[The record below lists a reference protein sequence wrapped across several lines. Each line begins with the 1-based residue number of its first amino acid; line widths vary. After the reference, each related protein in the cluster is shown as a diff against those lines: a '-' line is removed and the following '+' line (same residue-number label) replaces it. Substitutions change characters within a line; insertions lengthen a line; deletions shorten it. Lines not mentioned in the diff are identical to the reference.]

1 MANFLDALLGM
12 SMGAASGGQ
21 TNAAFKEV
29 QDSNRR
35 QTLLEQIQA
44 AGGVNSQ
51 QGQVLAQQNPQLNQ
65 ELQAA
70 DRGQFAAQQNQQ
82 AANQANEATALSKTA
97 TNQSLSAAARQRALM
112 ELIAIDPDKANNI
125 MASMGINSEEQK
137 AQVMPVLQGIL
148 DAPKGKRKGV
158 ILDAITSLK
167 GVKGMDNIVSAISDL
182 NGFEYEDGN
191 SKIESIIA
199 SAMPR
204 RDLLDKIKNKQGLSG
219 GKQSAGL
226 SELKAKLEMAGYKP
240 GTEGYKDAV
249 KQNLGTI
256 AKAGSLTKDERVYL
270 DDSAEGIGES
280 MGRVKELE
288 SEGAGR
294 AAETTDITKTINH
307 NAQQAARTIPKL
319 QVVLDQLKNVETG
332 KYEAI
337 GNALG
342 AWIPGVDVTNTQ
354 QLMASLNQMAF
365 EELSKFSG
373 ATSEK
378 ELEFAKNTTAQMG
391 NTVEANRIILTHAIE
406 ALNRAIDEK
415 SQFDGFREGGGKAGD
430 FLYNMQQSPGKK
442 KKEADKGQ
450 DEQPQAGF
458 SDQQKARLEELRRR
472 KAERGG

>member
-97 TNQSLSAAARQRALM
+97 TNQSLSAAARQRAQM
-112 ELIAIDPDKANNI
+112 ELIAIDPDKANSI
-125 MASMGINSEEQK
+125 MAAMGINSEEQK

-219 GKQSAGL
+219 GTSAAERMIARL
-226 SELKAKLEMAGYKP
+226 PKDEQL
-240 GTEGYKDAV
+240 DAV
-249 KQNLGTI
+249 RANLGTGV
-256 AKAGSLTKDERVYL
+256 KQGSLSKDERVYL
-270 DDSAEGIGES
+270 DGSAEGIGES

-332 KYEAI
+332 KWEAV

-415 SQFDGFREGGGKAGD
+415 SQFDEFKGGGGKAGD

-442 KKEADKGQ
+442 KKEGGQ
-450 DEQPQAGF
+450 IMTDANGN
-458 SDQQKARLEELRRR
+458 KAMVYPDGTFEELP
-472 KAERGG
+472 